1 MTPELERLW
10 VYLAATPL
18 LGLSITLLAFQ
29 FSAWLVHRLRV
40 GAFLHPVLVSM
51 AILIGLLVATDTS
64 YQTYFEG
71 AQFVHFL
78 LGPATVALA
87 VPLFDNFARVRQV
100 LKPLTVACLVGSA
113 TAALSAVAV
122 GLALEAS
129 RATVLSLAPKSVTS
143 PIAMGITE
151 KLGGLPALT
160 AALVLITGSIGCI
173 AAPWLFRLL
182 RIRDDIVKGFTLGLS
197 AHGFGTAQAFA
208 ISPLA
213 GAFAGLGIG
222 FAGVVT
228 AFLVPLLIR
237 LLGI

>member
-10 VYLAATPL
+10 VFLAASPL
-18 LGLSITLLAFQ
+18 LSLTITLLAFQ
-29 FSAWLVHRLRV
+29 FSAWLVHRLRA
-40 GAFLHPVLVSM
+40 GTYLHPVLVSM
-51 AILIGLLVATDTS
+51 AILIGFLLVTDTS

-87 VPLFDNFARVRQV
+87 VPLYDNFARVRRV
-100 LKPLTVACLVGSA
+100 LKPLTVACLVGSI

-122 GLALEAS
+122 GLALNAS
-129 RATVLSLAPKSVTS
+129 QETILSLAPKSVTS
-143 PIAMGITE
+143 PIAMGIAD

-160 AALVLITGSIGCI
+160 AALVLVTGSIGCI
-173 AAPWLFRLL
+173 TAPWLFRLL
-182 RIRDDIVKGFTLGLS
+182 RIRDETVKGFTLGLS
-197 AHGFGTAQAFA
+197 AHGFGTAQAFT

-228 AFLVPLLIR
+228 AFLLPLIIR